1 MNNHYDII
9 IIGAGPA
16 GMSAS
21 CLASKY
27 KVKILVLDVAIS
39 PGGQI
44 FRAVETNQS
53 SHKQKFGTN
62 YLNGIKLVNKFRK
75 CSIDYQSRA
84 KVWHL
89 SENGEVHYLKDNKTH
104 FVKAKHILI
113 TTGAQERPFPVTG
126 WTLNGVMT
134 AGAAQILLKES
145 NLGIQNAVF
154 VGTGPLLYLI
164 AHQYL
169 MMDIPIKAVIDT
181 TPLSNYFRA
190 IPKIVGLR
198 GNFNEIYKGIKWIGD
213 IKKSNTFFINRI
225 SDLRILG
232 DEEVN
237 AIEYQ
242 KNGQWNKIEC
252 EHVLLHQGLV
262 PEINISLSV
271 GCRKI
276 WNQQQACWNIDVD
289 KWFQSSLPCISVAG
303 DASSISGAVAAEAS
317 GKIAALN
324 ILAKL
329 NIITAKN
336 RDQLAIP
343 IHKSL
348 KTEMSIRTFL
358 ETLFNPISRF
368 RIPNNNDT
376 IVCRCEEVSAGEIR
390 ESVDLGSKGPNQT
403 KSFTRCGMGPCQG
416 RLCGLTV
423 SEIIADQL
431 NCSIEE
437 VGYYRIRPPV
447 TPITLGELSATKITK
462 PTVTRSN

>member
-27 KVKILVLDVAIS
+27 KAKILVLDVAIS

-190 IPKIVGLR
+190 IPKIVGIR
-198 GNFNEIYKGIKWIGD
+198 GNFNEIYKGIKWIV
-213 IKKSNTFFINRI
+213 I
-225 SDLRILG
+225 S
-232 DEEVN
+232 
-237 AIEYQ
+237 
-242 KNGQWNKIEC
+242 KNQI
-252 EHVLLHQGLV
+252 HF
-262 PEINISLSV
+262 LS
-271 GCRKI
+271 
-276 WNQQQACWNIDVD
+276 
-289 KWFQSSLPCISVAG
+289 
-303 DASSISGAVAAEAS
+303 
-317 GKIAALN
+317 
-324 ILAKL
+324 
-329 NIITAKN
+329 
-336 RDQLAIP
+336 
-343 IHKSL
+343 
-348 KTEMSIRTFL
+348 TE
-358 ETLFNPISRF
+358 
-368 RIPNNNDT
+368 
-376 IVCRCEEVSAGEIR
+376 
-390 ESVDLGSKGPNQT
+390 
-403 KSFTRCGMGPCQG
+403 
-416 RLCGLTV
+416 
-423 SEIIADQL
+423 
-431 NCSIEE
+431 
-437 VGYYRIRPPV
+437 
-447 TPITLGELSATKITK
+447 
-462 PTVTRSN
+462 